1 MRRLVGPGLLPAL
14 LPLLPLGLGLALAA
28 LWQAGLWPN
37 PVLYLRADAGTL
49 FLLLG
54 LIGSLGWG
62 LGLSLWTAA
71 GRRCEQALARTL
83 EQQADSH
90 RRFLRRLDH
99 ELKNPLTAIR
109 AGLANLA
116 GQGDAPI
123 LASVRAQVDR
133 LARLSADL
141 RKLADL
147 ETQPVEQ
154 EPVDLGGLLAEL
166 LELVAERPEATAR
179 HLRLTLPQAPW
190 PLPPV
195 AGDRDL
201 LFLALHNL
209 VDNAVKFT
217 RPQDTI
223 EIRAFEDG
231 SAVAVEVADT
241 GPGIGEDELPHLG
254 EELYRGS
261 AARSVEGSGLGL
273 ALVRAIVARHGGT
286 MVIRSRVGRGT
297 VVTLRLP
304 PSSSP
309 QNRG

>member
-1 MRRLVGPGLLPAL
+1 VPVL

-37 PVLYLRADAGTL
+37 PVLYLRADVGTL

-54 LIGSLGWG
+54 LIASLGWG

-71 GRRCEQALARTL
+71 GRRCEQALTHTL

-90 RRFLRRLDH
+90 RRFIRRLDH

-147 ETQPVEQ
+147 ETQPLEQ

-166 LELVAERPEATAR
+166 LELAEERPEAAAR

-209 VDNAVKFT
+209 VDNAIKFT

-261 AARSVEGSGLGL
+261 AGRSVAGSGLGL

-286 MVIRSRVGRGT
+286 LAIRSRVGQGT

-304 PSSSP
+304 PASSP
-309 QNRG
+309 SNRG